1 MIDRKSLPI
10 NAEIVLTQAAT
21 SLTAAA
27 DALVR
32 VGHAQERS
40 HKPPTPKRGLTR
52 DEAAHYIGVS
62 PTTFDRLVNQKVMP
76 KPIKAF
82 ARAIWDLKALDDAF
96 EAYALADEENPWN

>member
-1 MIDRKSLPI
+1 MIDPKSPSI

-40 HKPPTPKRGLTR
+40 HQLPSPKRGLTR
-52 DEAAHYIGVS
+52 NEAAHYIGVS
-62 PTTFDRLVNQKVMP
+62 PTTFDRLVQQKIMP
-76 KPIKAF
+76 KPIRAF

-96 EAYALADEENPWN
+96 EVYALADEENPWN